1 MLKEPSLEL
10 FQALNTRAL
19 TGFVVTTFTVFLFL
33 SSPAAIAQSEPSGW
47 THLSQPPASAI
58 IAARWVEPRHGE
70 LFQLN
75 HAAIQKKFSAI
86 NPAEP
91 ADARRVGTEI
101 KIPMPDGTTARF
113 SVVQAP
119 IMAPELAAKFPEIRT
134 CAGVGL
140 DDPAATVRLDLT
152 PAGFHAQILSPHG
165 AVYVDPAYRGDTN
178 DYVSYFKK
186 DLAKGG
192 DDFQCFTQDE
202 PAQAAP
208 SPAAQLNKVQ
218 SGGTLRT
225 FRLAMACTGEYT
237 AYFGGTVSGA
247 MSAIVTAVNRVDGI
261 YETELAVRLVLVA
274 NNDLLVF
281 TNADTDPYTNGDI
294 NQMPGQNQ
302 STLDSIIGSAN
313 YDIGHVFS
321 TGGGGVGRLYSVCS
335 GSTKAQGMTGMP
347 APVGDG
353 FYVDYVC
360 HEMGHQFG
368 ALHTFNSTANGCGNH
383 NRSNASAFEPGSG
396 STIMSY
402 AGLCYP
408 DNLQIH
414 SDPYFHA
421 ASLDQ
426 IQSFVGGAS
435 CSVNTATGN
444 SAPSVSAGTNYTI
457 PASTPFVLTATG
469 SDPNGDLVTYCWEE
483 MDLGPATALT
493 DPDNGSSPLFR
504 SFQPTNSPVRYFP
517 SLSLVLANASSVQE
531 IIPTTNRTMTFR
543 VTARDNRA
551 GGGGVADSEM
561 QVTVTNT
568 GSPFAVTFP
577 NTAVTLF
584 GATNVTWNVAG
595 TAVAPIKATNVDI
608 YLSTDGGL
616 TYPFLLKTNA
626 PNTGTATVT
635 LPQITTSNAR
645 IKIQGHNNVFYDVSD
660 GDFSVIPV
668 GPRLQITSTTLTSE
682 SCTPA
687 NGRIDP
693 FETVTVNWA
702 INNFGNAP
710 TTNLVA
716 TLLPQNGIYYPGAPQ
731 NYGAIPV
738 NGTVTRSFSFIPSAP
753 CGGSVASVI
762 QLQDGATN
770 LGMLTN
776 ILSIGTHVTVIS
788 TQVFANLAPIND
800 LTNGPGN
807 PYPSTIVVSGV
818 TNPIVNVT
826 ATITG
831 LSCTYDVC
839 AGLLL
844 VGPGGQNAVL
854 MNNAGHV
861 GGLSNVNL
869 TFDDNSTNPVPSV
882 FNNDWRDITSGTYR
896 PTNYYE
902 GLSFPSPAPPR
913 YYGTSISSLAGSPNG
928 TWLLYDCNFCA
939 DQTGG
944 ISGGWNLAFTTTAQV
959 PVCCATV
966 PAPTIASTIYSNKI
980 VSLTWTALPGPY
992 YQLQYR
998 TNLNS
1003 GSWSNLGPSILGT
1016 NTTMSFTDI
1025 VTNSPVRFYRVV
1037 TTP

>member
-1 MLKEPSLEL
+1 MWKEPSLEL
-10 FQALNTRAL
+10 FQALSTRAFTRFVAAVF
-19 TGFVVTTFTVFLFL
+19 TGYLCL

-47 THLSQPPASAI
+47 THLSQPPASMMS
-58 IAARWVEPRHGE
+58 AARWVEPRHGE
-70 LFQLN
+70 LFRLN
-75 HAAIQKKFSAI
+75 HAAIQKNFSI
-86 NPAEP
+86 IKSAEP
-91 ADARRVGTEI
+91 ADTRRAGTEI

-134 CAGVGL
+134 YAGVGL
-140 DDPAATVRLDLT
+140 DDPTATVRLDLT
-152 PAGFHAQILSPHG
+152 PAGFHSQILSPHG

-178 DYVSYFKK
+178 YYVSYFKK
-186 DLAKGG
+186 DLVKGV
-192 DDFQCFTQDE
+192 DDFQCFSQDE
-202 PAQAAP
+202 SAQAAP
-208 SPAAQLNKVQ
+208 SPAAQPNKVQ
-218 SGGTLRT
+218 SGEMLRT

-247 MSAIVTAVNRVDGI
+247 MSAIVTTVNRVDGI

-274 NNDLLVF
+274 NNHLLVF
-281 TNADTDPYTNGDI
+281 TNADTDPYNNGDI
-294 NQMPGQNQ
+294 NLMPGQNQ
-302 STLDSIIGSAN
+302 STIDSIIGSAN

-335 GSTKAQGMTGMP
+335 GSSKAQGMTGLT

-353 FYVDYVC
+353 FYVDYVS

-368 ALHTFNSTANGCGNH
+368 ALHTFNSTANGCGFR
-383 NRSNASAFEPGSG
+383 NRSDSSAYEPGSG

-402 AGLCYP
+402 AGLCSP

-426 IQSFVGGAS
+426 IQSFLVGTS

-457 PASTPFVLTATG
+457 PASIPFVLTASG
-469 SDPNGDLVTYCWEE
+469 SDPNGDPLTYCWEE

-504 SFQPTNSPVRYFP
+504 SFLPTNSPVRYFP
-517 SLSLVLANASSVQE
+517 SLSLVLANTSSVQE
-531 IIPTTNRTMTFR
+531 IIPTTNRVMTFR
-543 VTARDNRA
+543 VTARDNRS
-551 GGGGVADSEM
+551 GGGGVADAEI
-561 QVTVTNT
+561 QITVTNT

-584 GATNVTWNVAG
+584 GATNVAWNVAG

-608 YLSTDGGL
+608 YLSTDSGL

-626 PNTGTATVT
+626 PNTGTASVT

-645 IKIQGHNNVFYDVSD
+645 IKIQGHNNIFYDVSD
-660 GDFSVIPV
+660 VDFSIIPA
-668 GPRLQITSTTLTSE
+668 GPRLQVASTALVSE

-716 TLLPQNGIYYPGAPQ
+716 TLLPQNGIYYPSAPQ

-762 QLQDGATN
+762 QLQDGVNN

-776 ILSIGTHVTVIS
+776 ILSVGTNVTVIS
-788 TQVFANLAPIND
+788 TQVFANLGTIGIPDDGI
-800 LTNGPGN
+800 GV
-807 PYPSTIVVSGV
+807 PYPSTLLVSGV
-818 TNPIVNVT
+818 ANQIVNIT
-826 ATITG
+826 AT
-831 LSCTYDVC
+831 LNNFSHSFVLL
-839 AGLLL
+839 AAVLL
-844 VGPGGQNAVL
+844 VGPGGQNVAL
-854 MNNAGHV
+854 MDGCGNGSGVAN
-861 GGLSNVNL
+861 LIL
-869 TFDDNSTNPVPSV
+869 TFDDTAPNQVPSV
-882 FNNDWRDITSGTYR
+882 ATGGPGLITSG
-896 PTNYYE
+896 NYLPSYY
-902 GLSFPSPAPPR
+902 FPQSTLVPPAPQAP
-913 YYGTSISSLAGSPNG
+913 YGTSVTALGASPNG
-928 TWLLYDCNFCA
+928 TWSLYAYDFS
-939 DQTGG
+939 TGDIG
-944 ISGGWNLAFTTTAQV
+944 SISEGWQLSIVTTAQV
-959 PVCCATV
+959 PVCCTTF
-966 PAPTIASTIYSNKI
+966 PSPTISSTSYSNN
-980 VSLTWTALPGPY
+980 VVRLSWTALPGPH

-998 TNLNS
+998 TNLNF
-1003 GSWSNLGPSILGT
+1003 GSWSNLGTSSLGT
-1016 NTTMSFTDI
+1016 NTTMAFTDI
-1025 VTNSPVRFYRVV
+1025 VSNSPVRFYRVV